1 MLQPIIAESVV
12 LLFTLYVVSGLPG
25 PSQYAL
31 QPIRHRKLPE
41 YNCTQLFTIDDAEIE
56 RIRLQLP
63 KLKEKKFDLVALNY
77 SIRLDCLDDDEMK
90 YVRHFLV
97 TTRGK
102 TILRYAVEAVYFP
115 LKLFGLESTVV
126 NVNVSP
132 VDTNNTNDKPNVYAL
147 SNLTHISQVW
157 TTENEFETLCY
168 SSKGDAEFNFM
179 LHLFIPKSAVLYSN
193 SILCYKAN
201 NSTGPSELKSSDL
214 VYAVYAMSFIVCLH
228 ISILDYL
235 LIEDTNEQPQT
246 KMKYHSG
253 ETPFSFRRLVIYL
266 NGRSEN
272 GRQSLSYKTSEGQI
286 DKDRRLKETVFPP
299 LYPLY
304 YGAMALSVL
313 IALRHFRLIYGH
325 TWRENIIFIND
336 HDTLDYILDTY
347 SRRIDIP
354 SEVTNTVVRIMYY
367 FVSLVYFGC
376 AFVFFQTLKPDNIA
390 LNIFKPTFAFTYK
403 LDQKPNTNKTK
414 YMSTTAHFAGS
425 YRLLLATA
433 YWRQIFYLSL
443 AVPDSRIRKIINE
456 NMKRDANNVL
466 SISTCIVCLFILP
479 PLAFIEICF
488 LIVCGIAAL
497 VINITLT
504 IIQALFP
511 VLKYFLTGFAERLHH
526 KGSTRQRLL
535 YCIYGLLAYVTIWC
549 VANLFIFNIVAIAV
563 SFSLYITVVAI
574 PFNPMYGVP
583 LMVIILSLFKYLFM
597 FYEDFQS
604 DYKSL
609 LDTFFEILDNHFI
622 KKDIDLEISDTD
634 KFDLKISNK
643 VRKINVE
650 LFNHISKK
658 YLPTSRNFAF
668 LLLKVAFATAC
679 IVIAFNAL
687 EESGTGIETLKLSD
701 LFSVILLV
709 MIPGIF
715 HHLTK
720 HRKNLQRKDLYFKV
734 FRYLKVLD
742 RNQKLQ
748 DLVEYD
754 TWNASGGCNT
764 DTSESD
770 SELGQT
776 EDTPINV

>member
-1 MLQPIIAESVV
+1 MLNVFLSQVYRAMLQQIIAESVV
-12 LLFTLYVVSGLPG
+12 LLFALSVVSGLPG
-25 PSQYAL
+25 PSELAL
-31 QPIRHRKLPE
+31 RPNRHRKLPE
-41 YNCTQLFTIDDAEIE
+41 YNCKQLFTIDDAEIE
-56 RIRLQLP
+56 RIRFQLP

-77 SIRLDCLDDDEMK
+77 SVRLDCLDDDEMK

-115 LKLFGLESTVV
+115 LKLFGLTSTVV

-132 VDTNNTNDKPNVYAL
+132 VDVNNTNDKPNVYAL

-179 LHLFIPKSAVLYSN
+179 LHLFIPKNAVLYSN
-193 SILCYKAN
+193 NILCYKAN
-201 NSTGPSELKSSDL
+201 NSTAPSELKSSDL
-214 VYAVYAMSFIVCLH
+214 VYAVYALSFIVCLH

-235 LIEDTNEQPQT
+235 LIEDTNEQPQI

-253 ETPFSFRRLVIYL
+253 ETPFSFRRLMLYMFD
-266 NGRSEN
+266 RSEN
-272 GRQSLSYKTSEGQI
+272 GRRSFSYKIFEGQV
-286 DKDRRLKETVFPP
+286 DKDSP
-299 LYPLY
+299 LN
-304 YGAMALSVL
+304 YGAMAFSVL
-313 IALRHFRLIYGH
+313 IALWHFVLIYGH

-336 HDTLDYILDTY
+336 YDTLDYIVDTY
-347 SRRIDIP
+347 SRRIDRP
-354 SEVTNTVVRIMYY
+354 SEVMNTFIHIMYY

-390 LNIFKPTFAFTYK
+390 LNIFKPTFALTYK
-403 LDQKPNTNKTK
+403 LDKQTNTNKTK
-414 YMSTTAHFAGS
+414 YMSTIAHFAGS
-425 YRLLLATA
+425 YRLLLDTS
-433 YWRQIFYLSL
+433 YWRQIYDLSQ
-443 AVPDSRIRKIINE
+443 AFPDYRFWKFIDE
-456 NMKRDANNVL
+456 NMGRDANNAIAIL
-466 SISTCIVCLFILP
+466 ARIVCLFILL
-479 PLAFIEICF
+479 PLAFIVRFF
-488 LIVCGIAAL
+488 LILCGFASFIINVAL
-497 VINITLT
+497 AIT
-504 IIQALFP
+504 QALFP
-511 VLKYFLTGFAERLHH
+511 VLKYFLTGFAERLYH
-526 KGSTRQRLL
+526 KGSTRHRLL
-535 YCIYGLLAYVTIWC
+535 YCIYGLLAYVIIWC
-549 VANLFIFNIVAIAV
+549 VANMFIFNIVALAV

-609 LDTFFEILDNHFI
+609 LDTYFEILDNHFI
-622 KKDIDLEISDTD
+622 KKDSDLEISDTD
-634 KFDLKISNK
+634 KFNLKISNK

-668 LLLKVAFATAC
+668 LFLKVAFATAC
-679 IVIAFNAL
+679 IVISFNAL

-734 FRYLKVLD
+734 FRYL
-742 RNQKLQ
+742 
-748 DLVEYD
+748 
-754 TWNASGGCNT
+754 
-764 DTSESD
+764 
-770 SELGQT
+770 
-776 EDTPINV
+776 

>member
-1 MLQPIIAESVV
+1 MLQPESVV

-25 PSQYAL
+25 PSEFSL
-31 QPIRHRKLPE
+31 QPTRHRKLPE

-63 KLKEKKFDLVALNY
+63 KLKEKKFDLLALNY
-77 SIRLDCLDDDEMK
+77 SVRLDCLDDDEMK

-102 TILRYAVEAVYFP
+102 TILRFAVEAVYFP
-115 LKLFGLESTVV
+115 LKLFGLTSTVV

-132 VDTNNTNDKPNVYAL
+132 VDMNNTNDKHNVYAL

-157 TTENEFETLCY
+157 TNENEFGTLCY
-168 SSKGDAEFNFM
+168 SSKGDAEFISL
-179 LHLFIPKSAVLYSN
+179 LHLFIPKSAALNSN
-193 SILCYKAN
+193 NILCYKAN
-201 NSTGPSELKSSDL
+201 NSTDPSELKSSGL

-235 LIEDTNEQPQT
+235 LIEDTNEQPPT
-246 KMKYHSG
+246 KTKYHSG

-266 NGRSEN
+266 NDRPEN
-272 GRQSLSYKTSEGQI
+272 GRRSFSYKKFEGQV
-286 DKDRRLKETVFPP
+286 DKDRRLKETVFSP
-299 LYPLY
+299 LNYVI
-304 YGAMALSVL
+304 MALSIL
-313 IALRHFRLIYGH
+313 IALFHFVLIYGH

-354 SEVTNTVVRIMYY
+354 SEVMNTFVRIMYY
-367 FVSLVYFGC
+367 GVSLVYFGY

-403 LDQKPNTNKTK
+403 LDKKTKANKNK

-425 YRLLLATA
+425 YRLLLDTA
-433 YWRQIFYLSL
+433 YWRQIYDLSQ
-443 AVPDSRIRKIINE
+443 AFPEYRFWKFIDE
-456 NMKRDANNVL
+456 NMGRDANNAITIL
-466 SISTCIVCLFILP
+466 TRIVCLFILL
-479 PLAFIEICF
+479 PLAFIVRFF
-488 LIVCGIAAL
+488 LILCGIASFI
-497 VINITLT
+497 INIALAIT
-504 IIQALFP
+504 QALFP
-511 VLKYFLTGFAERLHH
+511 VLKYFLTGFAERLYH
-526 KGSTRQRLL
+526 KGSTGHRLL
-535 YCIYGLLAYVTIWC
+535 YCIYGLLAYVIIWC
-549 VANLFIFNIVAIAV
+549 VANVFIFNTVALAV

-634 KFDLKISNK
+634 IFNLKISNK

-668 LLLKVAFATAC
+668 LFLKVAFATAC

-742 RNQKLQ
+742 RTQKLQ

-754 TWNASGGCNT
+754 TWDTSGGCNT
-764 DTSESD
+764 DTPESD

-776 EDTPINV
+776 EDTPIDV

>member
-1 MLQPIIAESVV
+1 MFFFLSQVYRAMLQPFIAESVV
-12 LLFTLYVVSGLPG
+12 LLFALSVVSGLPA
-25 PSQYAL
+25 PLDNAL
-31 QPIRHRKLPE
+31 EPIRHRKLPE
-41 YNCTQLFTIDDAEIE
+41 YNCKQLFTIDDAEIE

-63 KLKEKKFDLVALNY
+63 KLKEKKFDLVVLNY
-77 SIRLDCLDDDEMK
+77 SVRLDCLDDDEMK

-102 TILRYAVEAVYFP
+102 TILRYTVEAVYFP
-115 LKLFGLESTVV
+115 LKLFGLTSTVV

-132 VDTNNTNDKPNVYAL
+132 VDFNNTNDKPNVYAL

-168 SSKGDAEFNFM
+168 SSKEDAEFNFIS
-179 LHLFIPKSAVLYSN
+179 HFFIPKSAVLYSN
-193 SILCYKAN
+193 NVLCYNAN
-201 NSTGPSELKSSDL
+201 NSKASSELKSSGL

-235 LIEDTNEQPQT
+235 MIEDTNEQQQT
-246 KMKYHSG
+246 ISKYHSG
-253 ETPFSFRRLVIYL
+253 ETPFSFRRLVLYL
-266 NGRSEN
+266 NDRSEN
-272 GRQSLSYKTSEGQI
+272 DSRSFLV
-286 DKDRRLKETVFPP
+286 DKDLKETVYSP
-299 LYPLY
+299 LT
-304 YGAMALSVL
+304 YGIMALSILV
-313 IALRHFRLIYGH
+313 ALWHFVLIYGH

-336 HDTLDYILDTY
+336 YDTLDYILYTF

-354 SEVTNTVVRIMYY
+354 SGVMKTFVRIMYY
-367 FVSLVYFGC
+367 FASLVYFGY

-390 LNIFKPTFAFTYK
+390 LNIFKPKFAFTYK

-425 YRLLLATA
+425 YRLLLDTA
-433 YWRQIFYLSL
+433 YWRQIFDLSQK
-443 AVPDSRIRKIINE
+443 VPESRIKKIIDE
-456 NMKRDANNVL
+456 NMERDTNNAITIL
-466 SISTCIVCLFILP
+466 SRIVCRFVLL
-479 PLAFIEICF
+479 PLAFIERCF
-488 LIVCGIAAL
+488 LILCAIASL
-497 VINITLT
+497 IINIALT

-511 VLKYFLTGFAERLHH
+511 VLKYFLTGFAERLYH
-526 KGSTRQRLL
+526 KGSTRHRLL
-535 YCIYGLLAYVTIWC
+535 YCIYGLLAYVIIWC
-549 VANLFIFNIVAIAV
+549 VANMFIFNTVALAV

-622 KKDIDLEISDTD
+622 KNDSDLEISATD
-634 KFDLKISNK
+634 KFNLKISNK

-668 LLLKVAFATAC
+668 LFLKVAFATAC

-687 EESGTGIETLKLSD
+687 EESGTGIENIRLSD

-742 RNQKLQ
+742 RTQKLQ

-754 TWNASGGCNT
+754 TWDTSGGCNT

-776 EDTPINV
+776 EDTPIDV

>member
-1 MLQPIIAESVV
+1 MLQQIIAEAVV
-12 LLFTLYVVSGLPG
+12 LLFALSVVSGLHG
-25 PSQYAL
+25 PSEFAL
-31 QPIRHRKLPE
+31 QPNRHRKLPE
-41 YNCTQLFTIDDAEIE
+41 YDCKDLFTIDDAEIE
-56 RIRLQLP
+56 RIRFQLP

-77 SIRLDCLDDDEMK
+77 SVRLDCLDDDEMK

-102 TILRYAVEAVYFP
+102 TILRYAVEVVYFP
-115 LKLFGLESTVV
+115 LKLFGLTSTVV

-132 VDTNNTNDKPNVYAL
+132 VDINNTNDKPNVYAL

-157 TTENEFETLCY
+157 TNENEFGTLCY

-193 SILCYKAN
+193 NILCYKAN
-201 NSTGPSELKSSDL
+201 YSTGPSELKSSDL
-214 VYAVYAMSFIVCLH
+214 VYAVYALSFIVCLH
-228 ISILDYL
+228 ISLLDYL
-235 LIEDTNEQPQT
+235 LIEDTNKQWLD

-266 NGRSEN
+266 NDQSEN
-272 GRQSLSYKTSEGQI
+272 GRRSFSYKTFEGQV
-286 DKDRRLKETVFPP
+286 DKERWLKKTVYSP
-299 LYPLY
+299 LN
-304 YGAMALSVL
+304 YGAMALSIL
-313 IALRHFRLIYGH
+313 IALLHYGLIYGH

-336 HDTLDYILDTY
+336 YDTLDYILYTY

-354 SEVTNTVVRIMYY
+354 SEVMNTFVRIMYY
-367 FVSLVYFGC
+367 FVSLVYFGY

-390 LNIFKPTFAFTYK
+390 LNIFKPSFVFTYK
-403 LDQKPNTNKTK
+403 LDEKTKANKTK

-433 YWRQIFYLSL
+433 YWRQIFELSL
-443 AVPDSRIRKIINE
+443 KVPESRIWRIIDE
-456 NMKRDANNVL
+456 NMERDTSNANTIL
-466 SISTCIVCLFILP
+466 FRIVCLFVLL
-479 PLAFIEICF
+479 PLAFIERCF
-488 LIVCGIAAL
+488 LILCGIASLIINIAL
-497 VINITLT
+497 V
-504 IIQALFP
+504 IIQALNP
-511 VLKYFLTGFAERLHH
+511 VLKYFLTGFAERLYH
-526 KGSTRQRLL
+526 KGSTRHRLL
-535 YCIYGLLAYVTIWC
+535 YCIYGLLAYVIIWC
-549 VANLFIFNIVAIAV
+549 VANVFIFNIVALGV

-609 LDTFFEILDNHFI
+609 LDTFFEILDNNFI
-622 KKDIDLEISDTD
+622 KKDSDLEISDTD
-634 KFDLKISNK
+634 KFNLKISNK

-658 YLPTSRNFAF
+658 HLPTSRNFAF
-668 LLLKVAFATAC
+668 LFLKVAFATAC

-720 HRKNLQRKDLYFKV
+720 HRKNLQRKELYFKV

-754 TWNASGGCNT
+754 TWDTSGGCNT
-764 DTSESD
+764 DTSDSD

-776 EDTPINV
+776 EDTPIHV